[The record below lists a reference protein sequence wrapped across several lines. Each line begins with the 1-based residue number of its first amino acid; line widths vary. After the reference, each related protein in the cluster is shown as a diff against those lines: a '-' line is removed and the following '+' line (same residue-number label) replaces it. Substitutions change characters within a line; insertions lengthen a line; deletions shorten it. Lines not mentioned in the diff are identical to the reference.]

1 MLENVTQSKKPSI
14 LLYLIVFAVIVV
26 DSGFYAI
33 NILGGTTRFAISLIA
48 VFLTF
53 FYISTNKIDIRGMAC
68 CGFLWVYFVIHTL
81 VSENISQNFTVIYFL
96 ILAYIFT
103 FNIAQKQFIKY
114 FSDIML
120 FLAVFSL
127 ATHIISIAFPAAVEL
142 LPTVVRTGG
151 GSGYYNAV
159 FSVINSS
166 YSVKRNFGIF
176 WEPGA
181 FSIYLNLALLFEL
194 FYNKPNVKRIVIF
207 SFTILTT
214 LSTLGVV
221 SMALLY
227 MASLFKNSSK
237 ANKKIKVIVSVLLL
251 FGIIYFLFYDMSFV
265 DEVFG
270 KLESIGSNTEY
281 ETTSVRLDAIKYP
294 GREFLA
300 SPIWGIGFQK
310 FLKIQTIYC
319 KDMATF
325 TFINWLCIYGV
336 LGGVIPVLGSIRYF
350 VKFGDNIITKIILF
364 GLSLFIFSTEN
375 FVQIMFIYILVF
387 YGLQRKEYEESSIY
401 SN

>member
-1 MLENVTQSKKPSI
+1 MFENVKQSKKPSI
-14 LLYLIVFAVIVV
+14 LLYLFVFAVIVV

-33 NILGGTTRFAISLIA
+33 NILSGTTRFAISLI
-48 VFLTF
+48 VVLTTF
-53 FYISTNKIDIRGMAC
+53 FISYKKKIDIRRFLC
-68 CGFLWVYFVIHTL
+68 CCFLGVYFIIHMIA
-81 VSENISQNFTVIYFL
+81 SNNIAQNFTVVFFL
-96 ILAYIFT
+96 FLAYIFSL
-103 FNIAQKQFIKY
+103 NIEQKQFIKY

-142 LPTVVRTGG
+142 LPTVVRDG
-151 GSGYYNAV
+151 GSSGYHNAI

-166 YSVKRNFGIF
+166 YSVRRNFGIF

-194 FYNKPNVKRIVIF
+194 FFNKPNIKKIVIF
-207 SFTILTT
+207 SITIITT

-227 MASLFKNSSK
+227 IASLFKSSSK
-237 ANKKIKVIVSVLLL
+237 ANKKTKIIVTLLL
-251 FGIIYFLFYDMSFV
+251 VCGIIYFLFFDASFIE
-265 DEVFG
+265 EVFG
-270 KLESIGSNTEY
+270 KLESIGSNTKF
-281 ETTSVRLDAIKYP
+281 ETTAVRLDAIKYP
-294 GREFLA
+294 GREFLS
-300 SPIWGIGFQK
+300 SPIWGIGFEK
-310 FLKIQTIYC
+310 FLKVQTDYC
-319 KDMATF
+319 RDMATF

-336 LGGVIPVLGSIRYF
+336 IGGIIPILGTIRFF

>member
-1 MLENVTQSKKPSI
+1 MFENVTQSKKPSI

-53 FYISTNKIDIRGMAC
+53 FYKSTNKIDIRGMAC
-68 CGFLWVYFVIHTL
+68 CGLLWVYFVIHTL

-103 FNIAQKQFIKY
+103 FNIAQKQFIKL

-142 LPTVVRTGG
+142 LPTVVRGG
-151 GSGYYNAV
+151 GISGYYNAV
-159 FSVINSS
+159 FSVVSNTNT
-166 YSVKRNFGIF
+166 RNFGIF

-181 FSIYLNLALLFEL
+181 FSIYLNLALLFEF

-251 FGIIYFLFYDMSFV
+251 FGIIYFLFYDMSFI

-294 GREFLA
+294 GKEFLA
-300 SPIWGIGFQK
+300 SPIWGIGFQE
-310 FLKIQTIYC
+310 FLKIQMIYC

-350 VKFGDNIITKIILF
+350 VKFGDNSITKIILF